1 MWKVVSL
8 AEIVKDRVQGL
19 YQINKIGSQTFE
31 EVYEPKEEGLDTL
44 RFKKTIQF
52 LAITLTKI
60 EPEVKTYGFQLPIND
75 SELIVYEPDPS
86 RRVVQDTSSESGESG
101 TSSDNS
107 SSNLRQTRDS
117 ESDEMEERKSGE
129 GVAHMEHRG
138 LDRRGGERRGGDR
151 RGGYDRGGDH
161 RRSRPKYEVGEN

>member
-1 MWKVVSL
+1 MGIVVFV
-8 AEIVKDRVQGL
+8 AEIVKHRLKGL

-60 EPEVKTYGFQLPIND
+60 EPTVKTYGFQPPIDD
-75 SELIVYEPDPS
+75 SELIVYEPDPKP
-86 RRVVQDTSSESGESG
+86 RIQRVVQDTSSES
-101 TSSDNS
+101 
-107 SSNLRQTRDS
+107 
-117 ESDEMEERKSGE
+117 DEREERKSGE
-129 GVAHMEHRG
+129 GVARMDH
-138 LDRRGGERRGGDR
+138 RGGDR
-151 RGGYDRGGDH
+151 RGGFGRGGDR